1 MTLRLTRAH
10 ATRRTICS
18 TATPGR
24 QRIRVGAALPRD
36 LYRLRMTAVDA
47 AGNRSRPAAISF
59 TVR

>member
-1 MTLRLTRAH
+1 MLTRAH
-10 ATRRTICS
+10 AKPRTICT

-24 QRIRVGAALPRD
+24 QRIRLGAGLPRD
-36 LYRLRMTAVDA
+36 LYRLRVTAVDA